1 MIFYGFFQNYVKIT
15 DYQNCNKKIYIF
27 TDLTINPFIMK
38 KITLLMALV
47 FSSGLM
53 FGQTVLTEDFENDIT
68 FPTSTGWTVEDL
80 AAPPNGEV
88 WTIDNTGEAGGF
100 TPGNTLVY
108 DSGGIGNYATMDSD
122 GYGNNGTAENTT
134 LTSPVFDCSTLTSV
148 TLSFDT
154 VYNGNFGGQGTIEV
168 FNGTSWTTIQTYA
181 TAGGGTPNTTLTGTQ
196 TFDVPELVGVSN
208 AQIRFR
214 FTGNWSISWS
224 IDNIS
229 VFQCTV
235 NAPNAVTAAVTPLD
249 GATDVNIT
257 YTTPRVVGPFEWENA
272 PIGFPAD
279 SFTFNLGETPAG
291 NDIGSIEGFTN
302 GTSINFNW
310 EPNTTYY
317 WSIDAVNCAG
327 TTPGPIW
334 SFTTAD
340 CAGVL
345 PTAPNTPIPNN
356 GAVDVALDVDNG
368 VIFNWTAADPNDVF
382 TLNIG
387 LANPPDISF
396 DDFENGGTVT
406 GFDPNTT
413 YFWSVDITNCFGTT
427 QGPVWSFTT
436 GETLSV
442 NQVQGDLFAAYPNP
456 TNDKLTIKT
465 SLEIDQ
471 IDVFNL
477 LGQNVKSFKN
487 SDIINDTIDL
497 SNLNQGMY
505 LIKIYSGEQTK
516 SIKITKE

>member
-1 MIFYGFFQNYVKIT
+1 MVLI
-15 DYQNCNKKIYIF
+15 
-27 TDLTINPFIMK
+27 INPFIMK

-100 TPGNTLVY
+100 NPGNTLVY

-181 TAGGGTPNTTLTGTQ
+181 TAGGSTPNTTLTGTQ

-214 FTGNWSISWS
+214 FIGNWSISWS

-235 NAPNAVTAAVTPLD
+235 SPPVSVSAIAPAD
-249 GATDVNIT
+249 GATGIEINYGSST
-257 YTTPRVVGPFEWENA
+257 NNLGPIEWTDA
-272 PIGFPAD
+272 PTAD
-279 SFTFNLGETPAG
+279 SYNISLGTNAAG
-291 NDIGSIEGFTN
+291 DNIGRINGFDIGN
-302 GTSINFNW
+302 SINFNW
-310 EPNTTYY
+310 QPNTTYF
-317 WSIDAVNCAG
+317 WFIEAVNCSG
-327 TTPGPIW
+327 LTTSPVF
-334 SFTTAD
+334 SFTTSACTD
-340 CAGVL
+340 T
-345 PTAPNTPIPNN
+345 TAPSVSTGPTPSDGAIDVTIDAN
-356 GAVDVALDVDNG
+356 GNALALSWTGDTNANFTVNFGTTNPPTQSFDNFEPG
-368 VIFNWTAADPNDVF
+368 ESIS
-382 TLNIG
+382 G
-387 LANPPDISF
+387 LA
-396 DDFENGGTVT
+396 E
-406 GFDPNTT
+406 NTT
-413 YFWSVDITNCFGTT
+413 YFWSVDAINCFGATT
-427 QGPVWSFTT
+427 GTVWSFTT
-436 GETLSV
+436 GMALSV
-442 NQVQGDLFAAYPNP
+442 AEKEISKFSVYPNP
-456 TNDKLTIKT
+456 VEKILNIKAT
-465 SLEIDQ
+465 
-471 IDVFNL
+471 
-477 LGQNVKSFKN
+477 
-487 SDIINDTIDL
+487 SDIDKIEIFDLSGKMISDYNSNDILNSQIDL
-497 SNLNQGMY
+497 SELSMGLY
-505 LIKIYSGEQTK
+505 LVKISAGGKSQTIKVSK
-516 SIKITKE
+516 K